1 MANNKSIYDVYFEA
15 GASEGEY
22 EASLSGIENIWSG
35 IEFSR
40 GDLAFDLEK
49 ISRTVD
55 TLQAGTELI
64 STVAGGFES
73 RKEFETK
80 DIKATQTE
88 IARQAYD
95 KQKGEGAPSW
105 DELDKNERTDI
116 MAYYTPTKVGAG
128 GKLWSQYTKMEQLW
142 ENPLY
147 RFGGADIGHAY
158 SKTDVQGISEF
169 SRYGKPKLDVFQTS
183 LYGEAMA
190 PSGRVIDR
198 SNIDYLKESGV
209 DQYGEAE
216 LLRASREGRPP
227 VNPVTKEPVAE
238 LPASP
243 VNIVAKEP
251 PSVVKNNITEN
262 YKRNKVKTGEELL
275 SQFPYKIFK

>member
-22 EASLSGIENIWSG
+22 EASLSGIENVWSG

-40 GDLAFDLEK
+40 EDLSFDLEK

-64 STVAGGFES
+64 STVAGGAES

-80 DIKATQTE
+80 DLKATQTE
-88 IARQAYD
+88 IARQTYD

-116 MAYYTPTKVGAG
+116 MAYYTPTKVGAA
-128 GKLWSQYTKMEQLW
+128 GKLWSQYTEMEKLY

-147 RFGGADIGHAY
+147 RFGGEDVTHAY
-158 SKTDVQGISEF
+158 AKTDVQGISKF
-169 SRYGKPKLDVFQTS
+169 SGYGKPKLDVFQTRLPS
-183 LYGEAMA
+183 LLGEAT
-190 PSGRVIDR
+190 GQ
-198 SNIDYLKESGV
+198 NIPVKLTKYETLETTTS
-209 DQYGEAE
+209 
-216 LLRASREGRPP
+216 
-227 VNPVTKEPVAE
+227 VNPVTKQPEATLPVSQE
-238 LPASP
+238 VEVNKDSP
-243 VNIVAKEP
+243 TQQSGVGP
-251 PSVVKNNITEN
+251 
-262 YKRNKVKTGEELL
+262 YKTGEELL
-275 SQFPYKIFK
+275 SQFPYKIF